1 MKPSLPLDLDVRD
14 MRLVAAVAHH
24 GTLTKAGEVLH
35 VTQSGLSHQ
44 LADLERRLGAP
55 VFERVGRRMVPT
67 PVGERLRDAS
77 AQILASLTRTEDEVR
92 SVLSEREAAIRL
104 ATECY
109 TCYHW
114 LPPVLVRFR
123 ERFPKVE
130 TRILAEYTRQPIP
143 ALLDGKLDLAITSW
157 PPSDRRLALH
167 PVLRD
172 ELVAVVS
179 PAHPW
184 AGRRHVDPGDF
195 ADQHLFLYHV
205 APTES
210 TLYQEFLGPAGVSP
224 RRLSHVPLTE
234 AVVELVKADLGITVL
249 ARWVVVPQLE
259 DGSLVAV
266 RLGKAGLGREWSAV
280 TRRRKDEPAHLR
292 AFVDLVAK
300 TAFPIRYAPR
310 ARRRA

>member
-1 MKPSLPLDLDVRD
+1 MKPALPLDLDVRD
-14 MRLVAAVAHH
+14 LRLVDAVARC
-24 GTLTKAGEVLH
+24 GTLTKAGELLH

-67 PVGERLRDAS
+67 PVGERLRETS
-77 AQILASLTRTEDEVR
+77 AQILASLARAEDEVR
-92 SVLSEREAAIRL
+92 SVLTEREAVIRL

-123 ERFPKVE
+123 ERFPRVE
-130 TRILAEYTRQPIP
+130 TRILAEHTKRPIP
-143 ALLDGKLDLAITSW
+143 ALLDGKLDLAITSC
-157 PPSDRRLALH
+157 PPSDRRLSVR

-172 ELVAVVS
+172 ELIAVVS

-184 AGRRHVDPGDF
+184 AGRRHVAPEAF

-210 TLYQEFLGPAGVSP
+210 TLFQEFLTPAGVTP
-224 RRLSHVPLTE
+224 HRVSHLQLTE
-234 AVVELVKADLGITVL
+234 AVVELVKADLGISVL
-249 ARWVVVPQLE
+249 ARWAVAPQLD

-266 RLGKAGLGREWSAV
+266 RLGTGGLVRAWSAV

-292 AFVDLVAK
+292 GFVDLVAK
-300 TAFPIRYAPR
+300 TAFPARYAPR
-310 ARRRA
+310 VRRRA